1 MIACA
6 VESVPVAA
14 PEPVTTHEP
23 PPPADPVAAALPEPA
38 MQPAPT
44 PATTPAPKPAR
55 PLPKAAALPEPNW
68 SSYPTTVREIESARQ
83 EFAATPDREAARE
96 YLYDA
101 VTTRLIPAWRGTPW
115 TFYGHA
121 EVPGE
126 EPVACG
132 YWVASVLRDVGFRVD
147 RDPLGRQASERIL
160 LTFAAKKT
168 LRHFGSSPPETIV
181 EWATKQGRGLWGVG
195 LANHAGLLWNDGEEV
210 RFCHSNYNGQRGP
223 MCENALFSGPFQTS
237 YTVVASM
244 LADATVDAW
253 IAGRAL
259 PIASF
264 DDGGG

>member
-1 MIACA
+1 MLALVLACA
-6 VESVPVAA
+6 NEPATAGVSVLDPAAEPAPPAA
-14 PEPVTTHEP
+14 PSLAAASP
-23 PPPADPVAAALPEPA
+23 PPPPPSPEPPRSFPKAATLPEPGW
-38 MQPAPT
+38 T
-44 PATTPAPKPAR
+44 
-55 PLPKAAALPEPNW
+55 
-68 SSYPTTVREIESARQ
+68 SYPQIVREIESSRR
-83 EFAATPDREAARE
+83 EFATAPDRDAARD
-96 YLYDA
+96 YLYEA
-101 VTTRLIPAWRGTPW
+101 VTSRIIPAWRGTPW

-121 EVPGE
+121 EAPGE

-168 LRHFGSSPPETIV
+168 LRHFGNSPPETVV

-223 MCENALFSGPFQTS
+223 MCENALFSGPFQTN

-253 IAGRAL
+253 IEGRTL
-259 PIASF
+259 RIASF
-264 DDGGG
+264 GREGG

>member
-1 MIACA
+1 MTDRGLQSLVIALILACA
-6 VESVPVAA
+6 ADPVPAAA
-14 PEPVTTHEP
+14 PALVPSAEPEP
-23 PPPADPVAAALPEPA
+23 PPAPALSPTPDPSPAVA
-38 MQPAPT
+38 PAP
-44 PATTPAPKPAR
+44 ALAP
-55 PLPKAAALPEPNW
+55 PLPKAARD
-68 SSYPTTVREIESARQ
+68 S
-83 EFAATPDREAARE
+83 
-96 YLYDA
+96 LYDA

-126 EPVACG
+126 EPVASG

-168 LRHFGSSPPETIV
+168 LRHFGSSPPETV
-181 EWATKQGRGLWGVG
+181 VDWATKQGRGLWGVG

-210 RFCHSNYNGQRGP
+210 RFCHSNSNGGRGP

-253 IAGRAL
+253 IAGRTL

-264 DDGGG
+264 DGAGG

>member
-1 MIACA
+1 M
-6 VESVPVAA
+6 P
-14 PEPVTTHEP
+14 T
-23 PPPADPVAAALPEPA
+23 
-38 MQPAPT
+38 PT
-44 PATTPAPKPAR
+44 PASETAR
-55 PLPKAAALPEPNW
+55 PLPMASTLPEPGW
-68 SSYPTTVREIESARQ
+68 STYRATVREIEAARL
-83 EFAATPDREAARE
+83 EFAATPDREAARA

-101 VTTRLIPAWRGTPW
+101 VTTRLIPAWHGTPW

-121 EVPGE
+121 DVPGV

-168 LRHFGSSPPETIV
+168 LRHFGDSPPETVV
-181 EWATKQGRGLWGVG
+181 EWAEKQGRGLWGVG

-210 RFCHSNYNGQRGP
+210 RFCHSNYGGGRGP
-223 MCENALFSGPFQTS
+223 MCENALFSGPFHTS

-253 IAGRAL
+253 VAGRTL
-259 PIASF
+259 PIAGFTDAAGPGS
-264 DDGGG
+264 GPRPPSR